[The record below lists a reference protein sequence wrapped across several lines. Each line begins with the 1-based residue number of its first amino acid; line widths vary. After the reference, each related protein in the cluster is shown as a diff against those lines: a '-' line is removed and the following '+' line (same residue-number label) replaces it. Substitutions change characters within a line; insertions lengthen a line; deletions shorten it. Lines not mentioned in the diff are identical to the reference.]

1 MRTNMG
7 LGQSINTYDPVL
19 ALRGQTGTFQVKT
32 PSGEEVFLTC
42 HADEGLVGI
51 QWGSQPQQPFLV
63 TKISEPVTR
72 RLEGSGT
79 IKEIAS

>member
-1 MRTNMG
+1 MRTNMP
-7 LGQSINTYDPVL
+7 LGGSIQTYDPVL

-32 PSGEEVFLTC
+32 PSGEELFLTC
-42 HADEGLVGI
+42 HADEGLTGI
-51 QWGSQPQQPFLV
+51 QWGNEPHSPFLV